1 MVLFSSA
8 NLQIL
13 FVVVSL
19 LVVVLGLG
27 ALGMYCLN
35 KSVDQSDA

>member
-1 MVLFSSA
+1 MSFA

-13 FVVVSL
+13 SL
-19 LVVVLGLG
+19 VIALVVLVLGLG
-27 ALGMYCLN
+27 AAGMYCLN

>member
-13 FVVVSL
+13 AVVISL
-19 LVVVLGLG
+19 LVVVLGVG
-27 ALGMYCLN
+27 AAGMYWLN
-35 KSVDQSDA
+35 KAVDQSDA

>member
-1 MVLFSSA
+1 MSFY

-13 FVVVSL
+13 SL
-19 LVVVLGLG
+19 VIALVVLVLGLG
-27 ALGMYCLN
+27 AAGMYCLN

>member
-1 MVLFSSA
+1 MSSA

-13 FVVVSL
+13 LMVIA
-19 LVVVLGLG
+19 LVIVVLGLG
-27 ALGMYCLN
+27 AAGMYWLN